1 MEKVLLKKEVQ
12 ELNQIFKKDEYAGR
26 LYKAF
31 LGRVRRCIA
40 QEVNANP
47 DKKSAG
53 KNIKGICDDPLVRR
67 FWKNT
72 MTGNCRRQKEWLI
85 F

>member
-1 MEKVLLKKEVQ
+1 MPGGF
-12 ELNQIFKKDEYAGR
+12 IR
-26 LYKAF
+26 PF

-53 KNIKGICDDPLVRR
+53 KNIKGICDDPLVQ
-67 FWKNT
+67 KNS
-72 MTGNCRRQKEWLI
+72 GRIR
-85 F
+85 

>member
-1 MEKVLLKKEVQ
+1 MPGG
-12 ELNQIFKKDEYAGR
+12 F
-26 LYKAF
+26 YKGLF

-53 KNIKGICDDPLVRR
+53 KNIKRY
-67 FWKNT
+67 
-72 MTGNCRRQKEWLI
+72 M
-85 F
+85 